1 MRKIVLIFVTVVL
14 PCLLCARNDDKSTD
28 ALLRQIDGIIKNR
41 QTYGAEKEARIAD
54 LKKLLSEA
62 TSDEQRYGF
71 CGRLFDEYRAYN
83 LDSSYVYAQRKQ
95 NLASHMGKQDY
106 LDDSAM
112 NMAEVMGTTG
122 MYKEAL
128 EQLGQIDKKTLPDYL
143 YSYYYHLYRTIYG
156 LMGDYAVTEK
166 EKKAYYR
173 MTDLYRDSLLQ
184 INASDSLGH
193 VLVMADKCIVHAQ
206 YDEAIRMLMD
216 YYRRPSMD
224 EHSKAMITYTLSE
237 GYRLKGD
244 KKGQKHYLALSA
256 IADLKSAVKEYV
268 SLRKLASLVYED
280 GDIDRAYN
288 YLKCSLEDATLC
300 NARLRTLEISQ
311 VFPIIDQ
318 AYQLK
323 AKRQQQEMKIS
334 LICISLL
341 SIFLL
346 VAVFFVYKQ
355 MKKVAAARRE
365 VLDTNTLLQELN
377 EELHHSNSQLK
388 EMNHTLSETNY
399 IKEEYIGR
407 YMDQCST
414 YLDKMDLYRRSLN
427 KTAAAGKVEELYK
440 AIKSSQFLEEE
451 LKEFYANFDMTF
463 LQLFPNFVEEFNA
476 LLVEPMQPKA
486 GELLNTELRIFALI
500 RLGITDSTKIAQ
512 FLRYSVTTIYNYRT
526 RVRNKALG
534 ERDEFEA
541 KVMKIGKVEEKVAET
556 EESRPPGI
564 EKMKGKVKT
573 GKTKK

>member
-1 MRKIVLIFVTVVL
+1 MKKVILILLAIAF
-14 PCLLCARNDDKSTD
+14 PGLLCAKDNKSTD
-28 ALLRQIDGIIKNR
+28 ALLREIDGLVKNR
-41 QTYGAEKEARIAD
+41 RTYGVEKETRITD
-54 LKKLLSEA
+54 LKRLLAEA
-62 TSDEQRYGF
+62 ASDEQRYGF

-83 LDSSYVYAQRKQ
+83 LDSSFVYAQRKEE
-95 NLASHMGKQDY
+95 LAHRLNKQDY

-112 NMAEVMGTTG
+112 NIAEVMGTTG

-128 EQLGQIDKKTLPDYL
+128 ELLGKIDKKTLPDYL
-143 YSYYYHLYRTIYG
+143 YGYYYHLYRTIYG

-166 EKKAYYR
+166 AKKEYYR

-184 INASDSLGH
+184 VNASDSLGH
-193 VLVMADKCIVHAQ
+193 ALVMADKCIVHAR
-206 YDEAIRMLMD
+206 YDEAIDMLME
-216 YYRRPSMD
+216 YYRKPFLD
-224 EHSKAMITYTLSE
+224 DHAQAMIAYTISE

-244 KKGQKHYLALSA
+244 KQGQKHYLALSA

-268 SLRKLASLVYED
+268 SLRKLASLVYEE

-311 VFPIIDQ
+311 VFPIIDK

-323 AKRQQQEMKIS
+323 TERQQREMKIS

-341 SIFLL
+341 SVFLL
-346 VAVFFVYKQ
+346 AAIFFVYKQ

-365 VLDTNTLLQELN
+365 VVDTNTLLQELN
-377 EELHHSNSQLK
+377 EELHDSNSQLK
-388 EMNHTLSETNY
+388 EMNHTLSEANY

-427 KTAAAGKVEELYK
+427 KIAAAGRVEELYK
-440 AIKSSQFLEEE
+440 AIKSSQFLDEE
-451 LKEFYANFDMTF
+451 LKEFYANFDVTF
-463 LQLFPNFVEEFNA
+463 LQLFPSFVEDFNA
-476 LLVEPMQPKA
+476 LLTEPMQPKP

-526 RVRNKALG
+526 RVRNKAVG

-541 KVMKIGKVEEKVAET
+541 KVMQIGKVEE
-556 EESRPPGI
+556 
-564 EKMKGKVKT
+564 
-573 GKTKK
+573 

>member
-1 MRKIVLIFVTVVL
+1 MKKVILIFVTIVL
-14 PCLLCARNDDKSTD
+14 SGLLYAKDNKSTD
-28 ALLRQIDGIIKNR
+28 ALLREIDGIIKKR

-54 LKKLLSEA
+54 LKKLLVEA
-62 TSDEQRYGF
+62 ASDEQRYGF

-83 LDSSYVYAQRKQ
+83 LDSSFVYAQRKEE
-95 NLASHMGKQDY
+95 LAHRLNKQDY
-106 LDDSAM
+106 LDDAAM

-128 EQLGQIDKKTLPDYL
+128 ELLGKIDKKTLPDYL
-143 YSYYYHLYRTIYG
+143 YAYYYHLYRTIYG

-166 EKKAYYR
+166 AKKEYYR

-184 INASDSLGH
+184 VNVSDSLGH
-193 VLVMADKCIVHAQ
+193 ALVMADKYIVHAR
-206 YDEAIRMLMD
+206 YDEAIDMLME
-216 YYRRPSMD
+216 YYSKPSLD
-224 EHSKAMITYTLSE
+224 DHAQAMITYTISE

-244 KKGQKHYLALSA
+244 KQGQKHYLALSA

-268 SLRKLASLVYED
+268 SLRKLASLVYEA

-323 AKRQQQEMKIS
+323 TKRQQQEMKVS

-341 SIFLL
+341 SVFLL
-346 VAVFFVYKQ
+346 VAIFFVYKQ

-365 VLDTNTLLQELN
+365 VVDTNTLLQELN
-377 EELHHSNSQLK
+377 EELHDSNSQLK
-388 EMNHTLSETNY
+388 EMNHTLSEANY

-427 KTAAAGKVEELYK
+427 KIAAAGRVEELYK
-440 AIKSSQFLEEE
+440 AIKSSQFLDEE
-451 LKEFYANFDMTF
+451 LKEFYANFDVTF
-463 LQLFPNFVEEFNA
+463 LQLFPSFVEEFNA
-476 LLVEPMQPKA
+476 LLTEPMQPKP
-486 GELLNTELRIFALI
+486 GEQLNTELRIFALI

-526 RVRNKALG
+526 RVRNKAVG

-541 KVMKIGKVEEKVAET
+541 KVMQIGKVEE
-556 EESRPPGI
+556 
-564 EKMKGKVKT
+564 
-573 GKTKK
+573 

>member
-83 LDSSYVYAQRKQ
+83 LDSSYVYAQKKQ

-216 YYRRPSMD
+216 YYGRPSMD

-244 KKGQKHYLALSA
+244 KKRAKALSG
-256 IADLKSAVKEYV
+256 SFGYC
-268 SLRKLASLVYED
+268 RF
-280 GDIDRAYN
+280 
-288 YLKCSLEDATLC
+288 
-300 NARLRTLEISQ
+300 EIGGE
-311 VFPIIDQ
+311 
-318 AYQLK
+318 
-323 AKRQQQEMKIS
+323 R
-334 LICISLL
+334 ICIS
-341 SIFLL
+341 
-346 VAVFFVYKQ
+346 
-355 MKKVAAARRE
+355 
-365 VLDTNTLLQELN
+365 
-377 EELHHSNSQLK
+377 
-388 EMNHTLSETNY
+388 SET
-399 IKEEYIGR
+399 GLS
-407 YMDQCST
+407 C
-414 YLDKMDLYRRSLN
+414 L
-427 KTAAAGKVEELYK
+427 
-440 AIKSSQFLEEE
+440 
-451 LKEFYANFDMTF
+451 
-463 LQLFPNFVEEFNA
+463 
-476 LLVEPMQPKA
+476 
-486 GELLNTELRIFALI
+486 
-500 RLGITDSTKIAQ
+500 
-512 FLRYSVTTIYNYRT
+512 
-526 RVRNKALG
+526 
-534 ERDEFEA
+534 
-541 KVMKIGKVEEKVAET
+541 
-556 EESRPPGI
+556 
-564 EKMKGKVKT
+564 
-573 GKTKK
+573 

>member
-1 MRKIVLIFVTVVL
+1 MKKVILIFVTIVL
-14 PCLLCARNDDKSTD
+14 SGLLYAKDNKSTD
-28 ALLRQIDGIIKNR
+28 ALLREIDGIIKNR

-54 LKKLLSEA
+54 LKKLLAEA

-83 LDSSYVYAQRKQ
+83 LDSSFVYAQRKEE
-95 NLASHMGKQDY
+95 LAHRMDKLDY
-106 LDDSAM
+106 LDDAAM

-128 EQLGQIDKKTLPDYL
+128 ELLGQIDKKTLPDYL
-143 YSYYYHLYRTIYG
+143 YGYYYHLYRTIYG

-166 EKKAYYR
+166 VKKEYYR

-184 INASDSLGH
+184 VNASDSLGH

-206 YDEAIRMLMD
+206 YDEAIRMLME
-216 YYRRPSMD
+216 YYNKPSLD
-224 EHSKAMITYTLSE
+224 DHSKAMLTYTFSE

-244 KKGQKHYLALSA
+244 KQGQKHYLALSA

-268 SLRKLASLVYED
+268 SLRKLASLVYDE

-323 AKRQQQEMKIS
+323 TKRQQQEMKVS

-341 SIFLL
+341 SVFLL
-346 VAVFFVYKQ
+346 VAIFFVYKQ

-365 VLDTNTLLQELN
+365 VVDTNTLLQELN
-377 EELHHSNSQLK
+377 EELHDSNSQLK
-388 EMNHTLSETNY
+388 EMNHTLSEANY

-427 KTAAAGKVEELYK
+427 KIAAAGRVEELYK
-440 AIKSSQFLEEE
+440 AIKSSQFLDEE

-476 LLVEPMQPKA
+476 LLTEPMQPKP

-534 ERDEFEA
+534 ERDEFET
-541 KVMKIGKVEEKVAET
+541 KVMQIGKVEE
-556 EESRPPGI
+556 
-564 EKMKGKVKT
+564 
-573 GKTKK
+573 

>member
-1 MRKIVLIFVTVVL
+1 MKKVILILLAIVF
-14 PCLLCARNDDKSTD
+14 PGLLCAKDNKSTD
-28 ALLRQIDGIIKNR
+28 ALLREIDGLVKNR
-41 QTYGAEKEARIAD
+41 RTYGVEKETRITD
-54 LKKLLSEA
+54 LKRLLTEA
-62 TSDEQRYGF
+62 ASDEQRYGF

-83 LDSSYVYAQRKQ
+83 LDSSFVYAQRKEE
-95 NLASHMGKQDY
+95 LAHRLNKQDY

-112 NMAEVMGTTG
+112 NIAEVMGTTG

-128 EQLGQIDKKTLPDYL
+128 ELLGKIDKKTLPDYL
-143 YSYYYHLYRTIYG
+143 YGYYYHLYRTIYG

-166 EKKAYYR
+166 AKKEYYR

-184 INASDSLGH
+184 VNASDSLGH
-193 VLVMADKCIVHAQ
+193 ALVMADKCIVHAR
-206 YDEAIRMLMD
+206 YDEAIDMLME
-216 YYRRPSMD
+216 YYRKPFLD
-224 EHSKAMITYTLSE
+224 DHAQAMIAYTISE

-244 KKGQKHYLALSA
+244 KQGQKHYLALSA

-268 SLRKLASLVYED
+268 SLRKLASLVYEE

-311 VFPIIDQ
+311 VFPIIDK

-323 AKRQQQEMKIS
+323 TERQQREMKIS

-341 SIFLL
+341 SVFLL
-346 VAVFFVYKQ
+346 AAIFFVYKQ

-365 VLDTNTLLQELN
+365 VVDTNTLLQELN
-377 EELHHSNSQLK
+377 EELHNSNSQLK
-388 EMNHTLSETNY
+388 EMNHTLSEANY

-427 KTAAAGKVEELYK
+427 KIAAAGRVEELYK
-440 AIKSSQFLEEE
+440 AIKSSQFLDEE
-451 LKEFYANFDMTF
+451 LKEFYANFDVTF
-463 LQLFPNFVEEFNA
+463 LQLFPNFVDEFNA
-476 LLVEPMQPKA
+476 LLTEPMQPKP
-486 GELLNTELRIFALI
+486 GEQLNTELRIFALI

-534 ERDEFEA
+534 EREEFEA
-541 KVMKIGKVEEKVAET
+541 KVMKIGKVEE
-556 EESRPPGI
+556 
-564 EKMKGKVKT
+564 
-573 GKTKK
+573 

>member
-1 MRKIVLIFVTVVL
+1 MKKVILIFVTIVL
-14 PCLLCARNDDKSTD
+14 SGLLYAKDNKSTD
-28 ALLRQIDGIIKNR
+28 ALLREIDGIIKNR

-54 LKKLLSEA
+54 LKKLLADA

-83 LDSSYVYAQRKQ
+83 LDSSFVYAQRKEE
-95 NLASHMGKQDY
+95 LAHSLNKLDY

-128 EQLGQIDKKTLPDYL
+128 ELLGKIDKKTLPDYL
-143 YSYYYHLYRTIYG
+143 YGYYYHLYRTIYG

-166 EKKAYYR
+166 AKKEYYR

-193 VLVMADKCIVHAQ
+193 ALVMADKYIVHAR
-206 YDEAIRMLMD
+206 YDEAIDMLME
-216 YYRRPSMD
+216 YYSKPSLD
-224 EHSKAMITYTLSE
+224 DHAQAMITYTISE
-237 GYRLKGD
+237 GCRLKGD
-244 KKGQKHYLALSA
+244 KQGQKHYLALSA

-268 SLRKLASLVYED
+268 SLRKLASLVYEA

-323 AKRQQQEMKIS
+323 TKRQQQEMKVS

-341 SIFLL
+341 SVFLL
-346 VAVFFVYKQ
+346 VAIFFVYKQ

-365 VLDTNTLLQELN
+365 VVDTNTLLQELN
-377 EELHHSNSQLK
+377 EELHDSNSQLK
-388 EMNHTLSETNY
+388 EMNHTLSEANY

-427 KTAAAGKVEELYK
+427 KIAAAGRVEELYK
-440 AIKSSQFLEEE
+440 AIKSSQFLDEE
-451 LKEFYANFDMTF
+451 LKEFYANFDVTF
-463 LQLFPNFVEEFNA
+463 LQLFPSFVEEFNA
-476 LLVEPMQPKA
+476 LLTEPMQPKP
-486 GELLNTELRIFALI
+486 GEQLNTELRIFALI

-526 RVRNKALG
+526 RVRNKAVG

-541 KVMKIGKVEEKVAET
+541 KVMQIGKVEE
-556 EESRPPGI
+556 
-564 EKMKGKVKT
+564 
-573 GKTKK
+573 

>member
-1 MRKIVLIFVTVVL
+1 MKKVILIFVTIVL
-14 PCLLCARNDDKSTD
+14 SGLLYAKDNKSTD
-28 ALLRQIDGIIKNR
+28 ALLREIDGIIKNR

-54 LKKLLSEA
+54 LKKLLAEA

-83 LDSSYVYAQRKQ
+83 LDSSFVYAQRKEE
-95 NLASHMGKQDY
+95 LAHRMDKLDY
-106 LDDSAM
+106 LDDAAM

-128 EQLGQIDKKTLPDYL
+128 ELLGQIDKKTLPDYL
-143 YSYYYHLYRTIYG
+143 YGYYYHLYRTIYG

-166 EKKAYYR
+166 VKKEYYR

-206 YDEAIRMLMD
+206 YDEAIRMLME
-216 YYRRPSMD
+216 YYNKPSLYD
-224 EHSKAMITYTLSE
+224 HSKAMLTYTLSE

-244 KKGQKHYLALSA
+244 KQGQKHYLALSA

-268 SLRKLASLVYED
+268 SLRKLASLVYDE

-323 AKRQQQEMKIS
+323 TKRQQQEMKVS

-341 SIFLL
+341 SVFLL
-346 VAVFFVYKQ
+346 VAIFFVYKQ

-365 VLDTNTLLQELN
+365 VVDTNTLLQELN
-377 EELHHSNSQLK
+377 EELHDSNSQLK
-388 EMNHTLSETNY
+388 EMNHTLSEANY

-427 KTAAAGKVEELYK
+427 KIAAAGRVEELYK
-440 AIKSSQFLEEE
+440 AIKSSQFLDEE

-476 LLVEPMQPKA
+476 LLTEPMQPKP

-534 ERDEFEA
+534 ERDEFET
-541 KVMKIGKVEEKVAET
+541 KVMQIGKVEE
-556 EESRPPGI
+556 
-564 EKMKGKVKT
+564 
-573 GKTKK
+573 

>member
-1 MRKIVLIFVTVVL
+1 MKKVILILLAIAF
-14 PCLLCARNDDKSTD
+14 PGLLCAKDNKSTD
-28 ALLRQIDGIIKNR
+28 ALLREIDGLVKNR
-41 QTYGAEKEARIAD
+41 RTYGVEKETRITD
-54 LKKLLSEA
+54 LKRLLAEA
-62 TSDEQRYGF
+62 ASDEQRYGF

-83 LDSSYVYAQRKQ
+83 LDSSFVYAQRKEE
-95 NLASHMGKQDY
+95 LAHRLNKQDY

-128 EQLGQIDKKTLPDYL
+128 ELLGKIDKKTLPDYL
-143 YSYYYHLYRTIYG
+143 YGYYYHLYRTIYG

-166 EKKAYYR
+166 AKKEYYR

-184 INASDSLGH
+184 VNASDSLGH
-193 VLVMADKCIVHAQ
+193 ALVMADKCIVHAR
-206 YDEAIRMLMD
+206 YDEAIDMLME
-216 YYRRPSMD
+216 YYRKPSLD
-224 EHSKAMITYTLSE
+224 DHAQAMIAYTISE

-244 KKGQKHYLALSA
+244 KQGQKHYLALSA

-268 SLRKLASLVYED
+268 SLRKLASLVYEE

-311 VFPIIDQ
+311 VFPIIDK

-323 AKRQQQEMKIS
+323 TERQQREMKIS

-341 SIFLL
+341 SVFLL
-346 VAVFFVYKQ
+346 AAIFFVYKQ

-365 VLDTNTLLQELN
+365 VVDTNTLLQELN
-377 EELHHSNSQLK
+377 EELHDSNSQLK
-388 EMNHTLSETNY
+388 EMNHTLSEANY

-427 KTAAAGKVEELYK
+427 KIAAAGRVEELYK
-440 AIKSSQFLEEE
+440 AIKSSQFLDEE
-451 LKEFYANFDMTF
+451 LKEFYANFDVTF
-463 LQLFPNFVEEFNA
+463 LQLVPSFVEEFNA
-476 LLVEPMQPKA
+476 LLTEPMQPKP
-486 GELLNTELRIFALI
+486 GEQLNTELRIFALI

-526 RVRNKALG
+526 RVRNKAVG

-541 KVMKIGKVEEKVAET
+541 KVMQIGKVEE
-556 EESRPPGI
+556 
-564 EKMKGKVKT
+564 
-573 GKTKK
+573 

>member
-1 MRKIVLIFVTVVL
+1 MKKVILILLAIAF
-14 PCLLCARNDDKSTD
+14 PGLLCAKDNKSTD
-28 ALLRQIDGIIKNR
+28 ALLREIDGLVKNR
-41 QTYGAEKEARIAD
+41 RTYGVEKETRITD
-54 LKKLLSEA
+54 LKRLLAEA
-62 TSDEQRYGF
+62 ASDEQRYGF

-83 LDSSYVYAQRKQ
+83 LDSSFVYAQRKEE
-95 NLASHMGKQDY
+95 LAHRLNKQDY

-128 EQLGQIDKKTLPDYL
+128 ELLGKIDRKTLPDYL
-143 YSYYYHLYRTIYG
+143 YGYYYHLYRTIYG

-166 EKKAYYR
+166 AKKEYYR

-184 INASDSLGH
+184 VNVSDSLGH
-193 VLVMADKCIVHAQ
+193 ALVMADKCIVHAR
-206 YDEAIRMLMD
+206 YDEAIDMLME
-216 YYRRPSMD
+216 YYRKPSLD
-224 EHSKAMITYTLSE
+224 DHAQAMIAYTVSE

-244 KKGQKHYLALSA
+244 KQGQKHYLALSA

-268 SLRKLASLVYED
+268 SLRKLASLVYEE

-311 VFPIIDQ
+311 VFPIIDK

-323 AKRQQQEMKIS
+323 TERQQREMKIS

-341 SIFLL
+341 SVFLL
-346 VAVFFVYKQ
+346 AAIFFVYKQ

-365 VLDTNTLLQELN
+365 VVDTNTLLQELN
-377 EELHHSNSQLK
+377 EELHDSNSQLK
-388 EMNHTLSETNY
+388 EMNHTLSEANY

-427 KTAAAGKVEELYK
+427 KIAAAGRVEELYK
-440 AIKSSQFLEEE
+440 AIKSSQFLDEE
-451 LKEFYANFDMTF
+451 LKEFYANFDVTF
-463 LQLFPNFVEEFNA
+463 LQLFPNFVDEFNA
-476 LLVEPMQPKA
+476 LLTEPMQPKP
-486 GELLNTELRIFALI
+486 GEQLNTELRIFALI

-534 ERDEFEA
+534 EREEFEA
-541 KVMKIGKVEEKVAET
+541 KVMKIGKVEE
-556 EESRPPGI
+556 
-564 EKMKGKVKT
+564 
-573 GKTKK
+573 

>member
-1 MRKIVLIFVTVVL
+1 MKKVILIFVAIFL
-14 PCLLCARNDDKSTD
+14 SGLLYAKDNKSTD
-28 ALLRQIDGIIKNR
+28 VLLREIDAIIKNR
-41 QTYGAEKEARIAD
+41 QIYGAEKEARIAD
-54 LKKLLSEA
+54 LKRLLVEA
-62 TSDEQRYGF
+62 ASDEQRYGF

-83 LDSSYVYAQRKQ
+83 LDSSFVYAQRKEE
-95 NLASHMGKQDY
+95 LARRLNKQDY

-128 EQLGQIDKKTLPDYL
+128 ELLGGIDKKTLPGYL
-143 YSYYYHLYRTIYG
+143 YGYYYHLYRTIYG
-156 LMGDYAVTEK
+156 LMGDYAVTEEAK
-166 EKKAYYR
+166 NEYYR

-184 INASDSLGH
+184 VNASDSLGH

-206 YDEAIRMLMD
+206 YDEAIRMLAE
-216 YYRRPSMD
+216 YYGKPSLD
-224 EHSKAMITYTLSE
+224 EHAQAMITYTISE
-237 GYRLKGD
+237 GCRLKGD
-244 KKGQKHYLALSA
+244 KQGQKHYLALSA

-268 SLRKLASLVYED
+268 SLRKLASLVYEA

-311 VFPIIDQ
+311 VFPIINQ

-323 AKRQQQEMKIS
+323 TKRQQQEMKVS

-346 VAVFFVYKQ
+346 VAIFFVYKQ

-365 VLDTNTLLQELN
+365 VVDTNTLLQELN
-377 EELHHSNSQLK
+377 EELHDSNSQLK
-388 EMNHTLSETNY
+388 EMNHTLSEANY

-427 KTAAAGKVEELYK
+427 KIAAAGRVEELYK
-440 AIKSSQFLEEE
+440 AIKSSQFLDEE
-451 LKEFYANFDMTF
+451 LKEFYANFDVTF
-463 LQLFPNFVEEFNA
+463 LQLFPSFVEEFNA
-476 LLVEPMQPKA
+476 LLTEPMQPKP
-486 GELLNTELRIFALI
+486 GEQLNTELRIFALI

-526 RVRNKALG
+526 RVRNKAVG

-541 KVMKIGKVEEKVAET
+541 KVMQIGKVEE
-556 EESRPPGI
+556 
-564 EKMKGKVKT
+564 
-573 GKTKK
+573 

>member
-1 MRKIVLIFVTVVL
+1 MKKVILIFVTIVL
-14 PCLLCARNDDKSTD
+14 SGLLYAKDNKSTD
-28 ALLRQIDGIIKNR
+28 ALLREIDGIIKNR

-54 LKKLLSEA
+54 LKKLLVEA
-62 TSDEQRYGF
+62 ASDEQRYGF

-83 LDSSYVYAQRKQ
+83 LDSSFVYAQRKEE
-95 NLASHMGKQDY
+95 LAHRLNKLDY

-128 EQLGQIDKKTLPDYL
+128 ELLGKIDKKTLPDYL
-143 YSYYYHLYRTIYG
+143 YGYYYHLYRTIYG

-166 EKKAYYR
+166 AKKEYYR

-193 VLVMADKCIVHAQ
+193 ALVMADKYIVHAR
-206 YDEAIRMLMD
+206 YDEAIDMLME
-216 YYRRPSMD
+216 YYSKPSLD
-224 EHSKAMITYTLSE
+224 DHAQAMITYTISE

-244 KKGQKHYLALSA
+244 KQGQKHYLALSA

-268 SLRKLASLVYED
+268 SLRKLASLVYEA

-323 AKRQQQEMKIS
+323 TKRQQQEMKIS

-346 VAVFFVYKQ
+346 VAIFFVYKQ

-365 VLDTNTLLQELN
+365 VVDTNTLLQELN
-377 EELHHSNSQLK
+377 EELHDSNSQLK
-388 EMNHTLSETNY
+388 EMNHTLSEANY

-427 KTAAAGKVEELYK
+427 KIAAAGRVEELYK
-440 AIKSSQFLEEE
+440 AIKSSQFLDEE
-451 LKEFYANFDMTF
+451 LKEFYANFDVTF
-463 LQLFPNFVEEFNA
+463 LQLFPSFVEEFNA
-476 LLVEPMQPKA
+476 LLTEPMQPKP
-486 GELLNTELRIFALI
+486 GEQLNTELRIFALI

-526 RVRNKALG
+526 RVRNKAVG
-534 ERDEFEA
+534 ERNEFEA
-541 KVMKIGKVEEKVAET
+541 KVMQIGKVEE
-556 EESRPPGI
+556 
-564 EKMKGKVKT
+564 
-573 GKTKK
+573 

>member
-1 MRKIVLIFVTVVL
+1 MKKVILILLAIAF
-14 PCLLCARNDDKSTD
+14 PGLLCAKDNKSTD
-28 ALLRQIDGIIKNR
+28 ALLREIDGLVKNR
-41 QTYGAEKEARIAD
+41 RTYGVEKETRITD
-54 LKKLLSEA
+54 LKRLLAEA
-62 TSDEQRYGF
+62 ASDEQRYGF

-83 LDSSYVYAQRKQ
+83 LDSSFVYAQRKEE
-95 NLASHMGKQDY
+95 LAHRLNKQDY

-128 EQLGQIDKKTLPDYL
+128 ELLGKIDRKTLPDYL
-143 YSYYYHLYRTIYG
+143 YGYYYHLYRTIYG

-166 EKKAYYR
+166 AKKEYYR

-184 INASDSLGH
+184 VNASDSLGH
-193 VLVMADKCIVHAQ
+193 ALVMADKCIVHAR
-206 YDEAIRMLMD
+206 YDEAIDMLME
-216 YYRRPSMD
+216 YYRKPSLD
-224 EHSKAMITYTLSE
+224 DHAQAMIAYTISE

-244 KKGQKHYLALSA
+244 KQGQKHYLALSA

-268 SLRKLASLVYED
+268 SLRKLASLVYEE

-311 VFPIIDQ
+311 VFPIIDK

-323 AKRQQQEMKIS
+323 TERQQREMKIS

-341 SIFLL
+341 SVFLL
-346 VAVFFVYKQ
+346 AAIFFVYKQ

-365 VLDTNTLLQELN
+365 VVDTNTLLQELN
-377 EELHHSNSQLK
+377 EELHNSNSQLK
-388 EMNHTLSETNY
+388 EMNHTLSEANY

-427 KTAAAGKVEELYK
+427 KIAAAGRVEELYK
-440 AIKSSQFLEEE
+440 AIKSSQFLDEE
-451 LKEFYANFDMTF
+451 LKEFYANFDVTF
-463 LQLFPNFVEEFNA
+463 LQLFPNFVDEFNA
-476 LLVEPMQPKA
+476 LLTEPMQPKP

-534 ERDEFEA
+534 ERDEFET
-541 KVMKIGKVEEKVAET
+541 KVMQIGKVEE
-556 EESRPPGI
+556 
-564 EKMKGKVKT
+564 
-573 GKTKK
+573 

>member
-1 MRKIVLIFVTVVL
+1 MKKVILIFVTIVL
-14 PCLLCARNDDKSTD
+14 SGLLYAKDNKSTD
-28 ALLRQIDGIIKNR
+28 ALLREIDGIIKNR

-54 LKKLLSEA
+54 LKKLLVEA
-62 TSDEQRYGF
+62 ASDEQRYGF

-83 LDSSYVYAQRKQ
+83 LDSSFVYAQRKEE
-95 NLASHMGKQDY
+95 LAHRLNKLDY

-128 EQLGQIDKKTLPDYL
+128 ELLGKIDKKTLPDYL
-143 YSYYYHLYRTIYG
+143 YGYYYHLYRTIYG

-166 EKKAYYR
+166 AKKEYYR

-193 VLVMADKCIVHAQ
+193 ALVMADKCIVHAR
-206 YDEAIRMLMD
+206 YDEAIDMLMK
-216 YYRRPSMD
+216 YYSKPSLD
-224 EHSKAMITYTLSE
+224 DHAQAMITYTISE

-244 KKGQKHYLALSA
+244 KQGQKHYLALSA

-268 SLRKLASLVYED
+268 SLRKLASLVYEE

-323 AKRQQQEMKIS
+323 TKRQQQEMKVS

-341 SIFLL
+341 SVFLL
-346 VAVFFVYKQ
+346 VAIFFVYKQ

-365 VLDTNTLLQELN
+365 VIDTNTLLQELN
-377 EELHHSNSQLK
+377 EELHDSNSQLK
-388 EMNHTLSETNY
+388 EMNHTLSEANY

-427 KTAAAGKVEELYK
+427 KIAAAGRVEELYK
-440 AIKSSQFLEEE
+440 AIKSSQFLDEE
-451 LKEFYANFDMTF
+451 LKEFYANFDVTF
-463 LQLFPNFVEEFNA
+463 LQLFPSFVEDFNA
-476 LLVEPMQPKA
+476 LLTEPMQPKP

-526 RVRNKALG
+526 RVRNKAVG

-541 KVMKIGKVEEKVAET
+541 KVMQIGKVEE
-556 EESRPPGI
+556 
-564 EKMKGKVKT
+564 
-573 GKTKK
+573 

>member
-1 MRKIVLIFVTVVL
+1 MKKVILIFVTIVL
-14 PCLLCARNDDKSTD
+14 SGLLYAKDNKSTD
-28 ALLRQIDGIIKNR
+28 ALLREIDGIIKNR

-54 LKKLLSEA
+54 LKKLLVEA
-62 TSDEQRYGF
+62 ASDEQRYGF

-83 LDSSYVYAQRKQ
+83 LDSSFVYAQRKEE
-95 NLASHMGKQDY
+95 LAHRLNKLDY

-128 EQLGQIDKKTLPDYL
+128 ELLGKIDKKTLPDYL
-143 YSYYYHLYRTIYG
+143 YGYYYHLYRTIYG

-166 EKKAYYR
+166 AKKEYYR

-193 VLVMADKCIVHAQ
+193 ALVMADKYIVHAR
-206 YDEAIRMLMD
+206 YDEAIDMLMK
-216 YYRRPSMD
+216 YYSKPSLD
-224 EHSKAMITYTLSE
+224 DHAQAMITYTISE

-244 KKGQKHYLALSA
+244 KQGQKHYLALSA

-268 SLRKLASLVYED
+268 SLRKLASLVYEE

-323 AKRQQQEMKIS
+323 TKRQQQEMKVS

-341 SIFLL
+341 SVFLL
-346 VAVFFVYKQ
+346 VAIFFVYKQ

-365 VLDTNTLLQELN
+365 VVDTNTLLQELN
-377 EELHHSNSQLK
+377 EELHDSNSQLK
-388 EMNHTLSETNY
+388 EMNHTLSEANY

-427 KTAAAGKVEELYK
+427 KIAAAGRVEELYK
-440 AIKSSQFLEEE
+440 AIKSSQFLDEE
-451 LKEFYANFDMTF
+451 LKEFYANFDVTF
-463 LQLFPNFVEEFNA
+463 LQLFPSFVEEFNA
-476 LLVEPMQPKA
+476 LLTEPMQPKP
-486 GELLNTELRIFALI
+486 GEQLNTELRIFALI

-526 RVRNKALG
+526 RVRNKAVG

-541 KVMKIGKVEEKVAET
+541 KVMQIGKVEE
-556 EESRPPGI
+556 
-564 EKMKGKVKT
+564 
-573 GKTKK
+573 

>member
-1 MRKIVLIFVTVVL
+1 MKKVILIFVTIVL
-14 PCLLCARNDDKSTD
+14 SGLLYAKDNKSTD
-28 ALLRQIDGIIKNR
+28 ALLREIDGIIKNR

-54 LKKLLSEA
+54 LKKLLVEA
-62 TSDEQRYGF
+62 ASDEQRYGF
-71 CGRLFDEYRAYN
+71 CGRLFDEYRVYN
-83 LDSSYVYAQRKQ
+83 LDSSFVYAQRKEE
-95 NLASHMGKQDY
+95 LAHRLNKLDY

-128 EQLGQIDKKTLPDYL
+128 ELLGKIDKKTLPDYL
-143 YSYYYHLYRTIYG
+143 YGYYYHLYRTIYG

-166 EKKAYYR
+166 AKKEYYR

-193 VLVMADKCIVHAQ
+193 ALVMADKCIVHAR
-206 YDEAIRMLMD
+206 YDEAIDMLME
-216 YYRRPSMD
+216 YYSKPSLD
-224 EHSKAMITYTLSE
+224 DHAQAMITYTISE

-244 KKGQKHYLALSA
+244 KQGQKHYLALSA

-268 SLRKLASLVYED
+268 SLRKLASLVYEE

-323 AKRQQQEMKIS
+323 TKRQQQEMKVS

-341 SIFLL
+341 SVFLL
-346 VAVFFVYKQ
+346 VAIFFVYKQ

-365 VLDTNTLLQELN
+365 VIDTNMLLQELN
-377 EELHHSNSQLK
+377 EELHDSNSQLK
-388 EMNHTLSETNY
+388 EMNHTLSEANY

-427 KTAAAGKVEELYK
+427 KIAAAGRVEELYK
-440 AIKSSQFLEEE
+440 AIKSSQFLDEE
-451 LKEFYANFDMTF
+451 LKEFYANFDVTF
-463 LQLFPNFVEEFNA
+463 LQLFPSFVEDFNA
-476 LLVEPMQPKA
+476 LLTEPMQPKP

-526 RVRNKALG
+526 RVRNKAVG

-541 KVMKIGKVEEKVAET
+541 KVMQIGKVEE
-556 EESRPPGI
+556 
-564 EKMKGKVKT
+564 
-573 GKTKK
+573 

>member
-1 MRKIVLIFVTVVL
+1 MKKVILILLAIVF
-14 PCLLCARNDDKSTD
+14 PGLLCAKDNKSTD
-28 ALLRQIDGIIKNR
+28 ALLREIDGLVKNR
-41 QTYGAEKEARIAD
+41 RTYGVEKETRITD
-54 LKKLLSEA
+54 LKRLLAEA
-62 TSDEQRYGF
+62 ASDEQRYGF

-83 LDSSYVYAQRKQ
+83 LDSSFVYAQRKEE
-95 NLASHMGKQDY
+95 LAHRLNKQDY

-128 EQLGQIDKKTLPDYL
+128 ELLGKIDKKTLPDYL
-143 YSYYYHLYRTIYG
+143 YGYYYHLYRTIYG

-166 EKKAYYR
+166 AKKEYYR

-184 INASDSLGH
+184 VNASDSLGH
-193 VLVMADKCIVHAQ
+193 ALVMADKCIVHAR
-206 YDEAIRMLMD
+206 YDEAIDMLME
-216 YYRRPSMD
+216 YYRKPSLD
-224 EHSKAMITYTLSE
+224 DHAQAMIAYTISE

-244 KKGQKHYLALSA
+244 KQGQKHYLALSA

-268 SLRKLASLVYED
+268 SLRKLASLVYEE

-311 VFPIIDQ
+311 VFPIIDK

-323 AKRQQQEMKIS
+323 TERQQREMKIS

-341 SIFLL
+341 SVFLL
-346 VAVFFVYKQ
+346 AAIFFVYKQ

-365 VLDTNTLLQELN
+365 VVDTNTLLQELN
-377 EELHHSNSQLK
+377 EELHNSNSQLK
-388 EMNHTLSETNY
+388 EMNHTLSEANY

-427 KTAAAGKVEELYK
+427 KIAAAGRVEELYK
-440 AIKSSQFLEEE
+440 AIKSSQFLDEE
-451 LKEFYANFDMTF
+451 LKEFYANFDVTF
-463 LQLFPNFVEEFNA
+463 LQLFPNFVDEFNA
-476 LLVEPMQPKA
+476 LLIEPMQPKP
-486 GELLNTELRIFALI
+486 GEQLNTELRIFALI

-534 ERDEFEA
+534 EREEFEA
-541 KVMKIGKVEEKVAET
+541 KVMKIGKVEE
-556 EESRPPGI
+556 
-564 EKMKGKVKT
+564 
-573 GKTKK
+573 

>member
-1 MRKIVLIFVTVVL
+1 MKKVILIFVTIVL
-14 PCLLCARNDDKSTD
+14 SGLLYAKDNKSTD
-28 ALLRQIDGIIKNR
+28 ALLREIDGIIKNR

-54 LKKLLSEA
+54 LKKLLAEA

-83 LDSSYVYAQRKQ
+83 LDSSFVYAQRKEE
-95 NLASHMGKQDY
+95 LAHRMDKLDY
-106 LDDSAM
+106 LDDAAM

-128 EQLGQIDKKTLPDYL
+128 ELLGQIDKKTLPDYL
-143 YSYYYHLYRTIYG
+143 YGYYYHLYRTIYG

-166 EKKAYYR
+166 VKKEYYR

-184 INASDSLGH
+184 VNASDSLGH

-206 YDEAIRMLMD
+206 YDEAIRMLMEYYNKPSLDD
-216 YYRRPSMD
+216 Y
-224 EHSKAMITYTLSE
+224 SKAMLTYTLSE

-244 KKGQKHYLALSA
+244 KQGQKHYLALSA

-268 SLRKLASLVYED
+268 SLRKLASLVYDE

-323 AKRQQQEMKIS
+323 TKRQQQEMKVS

-341 SIFLL
+341 SVFLL
-346 VAVFFVYKQ
+346 VAIFFVYKQ

-365 VLDTNTLLQELN
+365 VVDTNTLLQELN
-377 EELHHSNSQLK
+377 EELHDSNSQLK
-388 EMNHTLSETNY
+388 EMNHTLSEANY

-427 KTAAAGKVEELYK
+427 KIAAAGRVEELYK
-440 AIKSSQFLEEE
+440 AIKSSQFLDEE

-476 LLVEPMQPKA
+476 LLTEPMQPKP

-534 ERDEFEA
+534 ERDEFET
-541 KVMKIGKVEEKVAET
+541 KVMQIGKVEE
-556 EESRPPGI
+556 
-564 EKMKGKVKT
+564 
-573 GKTKK
+573 

>member
-1 MRKIVLIFVTVVL
+1 MKKVILIFVTIVL
-14 PCLLCARNDDKSTD
+14 SGLLYAKDNKSTD
-28 ALLRQIDGIIKNR
+28 ALLREIDGIIKKR

-54 LKKLLSEA
+54 LKKLLVEA
-62 TSDEQRYGF
+62 ASDEQRYGF

-83 LDSSYVYAQRKQ
+83 LDSSFVYAQRKEE
-95 NLASHMGKQDY
+95 LAHRLNKLDY

-128 EQLGQIDKKTLPDYL
+128 ELLGKIDKKTLPDYL
-143 YSYYYHLYRTIYG
+143 YGYYYHLYRTIYG

-166 EKKAYYR
+166 AKKEYYR

-193 VLVMADKCIVHAQ
+193 ALVMADKCIVHAR
-206 YDEAIRMLMD
+206 YDEAIDMLME
-216 YYRRPSMD
+216 YYSKPSLD
-224 EHSKAMITYTLSE
+224 DHAQAMITYTISE

-244 KKGQKHYLALSA
+244 KQGQKHYLALSA

-268 SLRKLASLVYED
+268 SLRKLASLVYEE

-323 AKRQQQEMKIS
+323 TKRQQQEMKVS

-341 SIFLL
+341 SVFLL
-346 VAVFFVYKQ
+346 VAIFFVYKQ

-365 VLDTNTLLQELN
+365 VVDTNTLLQELN
-377 EELHHSNSQLK
+377 EELHDSNSQLK
-388 EMNHTLSETNY
+388 EMNHTLSEANY

-427 KTAAAGKVEELYK
+427 KIAAAGRVEELYK
-440 AIKSSQFLEEE
+440 AIKSSQFLDEE
-451 LKEFYANFDMTF
+451 LKEFYANFDVTF
-463 LQLFPNFVEEFNA
+463 LQLFPSFVEDFNA
-476 LLVEPMQPKA
+476 LLTEPMQPKP

-526 RVRNKALG
+526 RVRNKAVG

-541 KVMKIGKVEEKVAET
+541 KVMQIGKVEE
-556 EESRPPGI
+556 
-564 EKMKGKVKT
+564 
-573 GKTKK
+573 

>member
-1 MRKIVLIFVTVVL
+1 MKKVILILLAIAF
-14 PCLLCARNDDKSTD
+14 PGLLCAKDNKSTD
-28 ALLRQIDGIIKNR
+28 ALLREIDGLVKNR
-41 QTYGAEKEARIAD
+41 RTYGVEKETRITD
-54 LKKLLSEA
+54 LKRLLAEA
-62 TSDEQRYGF
+62 ASDEQRYGF

-83 LDSSYVYAQRKQ
+83 LDSSFVYAQRKEE
-95 NLASHMGKQDY
+95 LAHRLNKQDY

-128 EQLGQIDKKTLPDYL
+128 ELLGKIDRKTLPDYL
-143 YSYYYHLYRTIYG
+143 YGYYYHLYRTIYG

-166 EKKAYYR
+166 AKKEYYR

-184 INASDSLGH
+184 VNASDSLGH
-193 VLVMADKCIVHAQ
+193 ALVMADKCIVHAR
-206 YDEAIRMLMD
+206 YDEAIDMLME
-216 YYRRPSMD
+216 YYRKPSLD
-224 EHSKAMITYTLSE
+224 DHAQAMIAYTISE

-244 KKGQKHYLALSA
+244 KQGQKHYLALSA

-268 SLRKLASLVYED
+268 SLRKLASLVYEE

-311 VFPIIDQ
+311 VFPIIDK

-323 AKRQQQEMKIS
+323 TERQQREMKIS

-341 SIFLL
+341 SVFLL
-346 VAVFFVYKQ
+346 AAIFFVYKQ

-365 VLDTNTLLQELN
+365 VIDTNTLLQELN
-377 EELHHSNSQLK
+377 EELHDSNSQLK
-388 EMNHTLSETNY
+388 EMNHTLSEANY

-427 KTAAAGKVEELYK
+427 KIAAAGRVEELYK
-440 AIKSSQFLEEE
+440 AIKSSQFLDEE
-451 LKEFYANFDMTF
+451 LKEFYANFDVTF
-463 LQLFPNFVEEFNA
+463 LQLFPNFVDEFNA
-476 LLVEPMQPKA
+476 LLTEPMQPKP
-486 GELLNTELRIFALI
+486 GEQLNTELRIFALI

-534 ERDEFEA
+534 EREEFEA
-541 KVMKIGKVEEKVAET
+541 KVMKIGKVEE
-556 EESRPPGI
+556 
-564 EKMKGKVKT
+564 
-573 GKTKK
+573 

>member
-1 MRKIVLIFVTVVL
+1 MKKVILIFVTIVL
-14 PCLLCARNDDKSTD
+14 SGLLYAKDNKSTD
-28 ALLRQIDGIIKNR
+28 ALLREIDGIIKNR

-54 LKKLLSEA
+54 LKKLLLEA

-83 LDSSYVYAQRKQ
+83 LDSSFVYAQRKEE
-95 NLASHMGKQDY
+95 LAHRMDKLDY
-106 LDDSAM
+106 LDDAAM

-128 EQLGQIDKKTLPDYL
+128 ELLGQIDKKTLPDYL
-143 YSYYYHLYRTIYG
+143 YGYYYHLYRTIYG

-166 EKKAYYR
+166 VKKEYYR

-184 INASDSLGH
+184 VNASDSLGH

-206 YDEAIRMLMD
+206 YDEAIRMLME
-216 YYRRPSMD
+216 YYNKPSLD
-224 EHSKAMITYTLSE
+224 DHSKAMLTYTISE

-244 KKGQKHYLALSA
+244 KQGQKHYLALSA

-268 SLRKLASLVYED
+268 SLRKLASLVYDE

-323 AKRQQQEMKIS
+323 AKRQQQEMKVS

-341 SIFLL
+341 SVFLL
-346 VAVFFVYKQ
+346 VAIFFVYKQ

-365 VLDTNTLLQELN
+365 VVDTNTLLQELN
-377 EELHHSNSQLK
+377 EELHDSNSQLK
-388 EMNHTLSETNY
+388 EMNHTLSEANY

-427 KTAAAGKVEELYK
+427 KIAAAGRVEELYK
-440 AIKSSQFLEEE
+440 AIKSSQFLDEE

-476 LLVEPMQPKA
+476 LLTEPMQPKP

-534 ERDEFEA
+534 ERDEFET
-541 KVMKIGKVEEKVAET
+541 KVMQIGKVEE
-556 EESRPPGI
+556 
-564 EKMKGKVKT
+564 
-573 GKTKK
+573 